1 MELLLGLAST
11 GMPCLVQYASRSDHP
26 LKDST
31 NSGCFRWD
39 HDNTVMMPKIKIMFS
54 PSNSITASSTPPCWP
69 PSGAT
74 SPQLSRLPAGP
85 PLAQRV
91 PSYHASL
98 LAPFGYASLLWAVL
112 IGALVFNETITAF
125 TLLGAAVIA
134 GSGLYLFR
142 TAASGR

>member
-1 MELLLGLAST
+1 MELLLGLVST

-69 PSGAT
+69 LSDAT

-98 LAPFGYASLLWAVL
+98 LAPLWRD
-112 IGALVFNETITAF
+112 ESP
-125 TLLGAAVIA
+125 VILPLPRLRHCWC
-134 GSGLYLFR
+134 GSPATSIYSYR
-142 TAASGR
+142 CCYYCCCSS